1 MTSSAMIDPT
11 QLREVAGCHLK
22 MDAFVAVTVTFH
34 PDLSVLAR
42 QMAALREL
50 AAVVIVD
57 NGSTLT
63 EVEGLRALASQA
75 SCRIFVVDVGQN
87 LGLASGLNLGVA
99 EAKRHVPGATGVL
112 LLDQDS
118 EFPDDAPGKLL
129 ARLNQLQ
136 AERGTAC
143 CVGPSMNDI
152 STGMSHGF
160 HHIVGGW
167 RWSRTYPASMGN
179 LPMSVDNLNGSGTTM
194 PLMLYELLGGMDAD
208 LFIDHVDTDWSFRV
222 LAAGGML
229 FGDPTISFTHRMGEA
244 GRRVWLLGWRVWPE
258 RSPFRH
264 RFLYRNTLIL
274 LRRPYVP
281 LVWKCWALA
290 KMTVTF
296 VITLA
301 IDSRRSAQVRAMY
314 AGVAE
319 GWRRKPH

>member
-1 MTSSAMIDPT
+1 MTLYATVDPRR
-11 QLREVAGCHLK
+11 LRDIAKNPLEK
-22 MDAFVAVTVTFH
+22 DAFVAITVTFH
-34 PDLSVLAR
+34 PDLEVLTR
-42 QMAALREL
+42 QVAALGEL

-57 NGSTLT
+57 NGSTVA
-63 EVEGLRALASQA
+63 EMEGLRALVSRTH
-75 SCRIFVVDVGQN
+75 CRIFLVEAGQN
-87 LGLASGLNLGVA
+87 LGLAAGLNLGVA
-99 EAKRHVPGATGVL
+99 EAKRRVPGSSALL

-118 EFPDDAPGKLL
+118 EFPNDAPGKLL
-129 ARLNQLQ
+129 LRLNQLQ
-136 AERGTAC
+136 AEYGTAC
-143 CVGPSMNDI
+143 CVGPSMDDI

-167 RWSRTYPASMGN
+167 RWARTYPASMGTTP
-179 LPMSVDNLNGSGTTM
+179 LPVDNLNGSGTTM
-194 PLMLYELLGGMDAD
+194 PLVLYELLGGMDAD

-258 RSPFRH
+258 RSPLRH

-281 LVWKCWALA
+281 RVWKCWAIA
-290 KMTVTF
+290 KMIVTF

-301 IDSRRSAQVRAMY
+301 IDPRRGLQMRAIW
-314 AGVAE
+314 AGISE
-319 GWRRKPH
+319 GWRQ